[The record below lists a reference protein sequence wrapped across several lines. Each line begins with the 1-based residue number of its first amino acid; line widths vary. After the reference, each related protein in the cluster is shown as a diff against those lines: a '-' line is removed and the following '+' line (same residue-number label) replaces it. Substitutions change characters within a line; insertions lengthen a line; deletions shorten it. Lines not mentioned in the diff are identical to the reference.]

1 LPMKILREVGI
12 TVLIAVAVFAVLRL
26 TVQSYTVV
34 MSSMEPS
41 FLQGDCIMVDKV
53 TYHSSGP
60 QRGQVIVFNPPPPNE
75 ESRYPFIKR
84 VIGLPGDTV
93 EIMDGKVFVNGTA
106 LDEDEYINE
115 RPDYTMAPI
124 VVPEN
129 EYFVLGDNRNNS
141 SDSHM
146 GWTVPRDNIIGK
158 AWFTYWPPSRWRVTK
173 HYSYPGVP
181 VAEEQEMALSG
192 SPGVQLG

>member
-1 LPMKILREVGI
+1 MKIFREVVI
-12 TVLIAVAVFAVLRL
+12 TVLIAVAVFALLRL

-34 MSSMEPS
+34 MSSMEPN
-41 FLQGDCIMVDKV
+41 FHQGDCIMVSKV
-53 TYHSSGP
+53 AYRSSGP

-93 EIMDGKVFVNGTA
+93 EISDGKVFVNGTA
-106 LDEDEYINE
+106 LEEEYIMAPPN
-115 RPDYTMAPI
+115 YTMPATE
-124 VVPEN
+124 VPEN

-141 SDSHM
+141 NDSHT
-146 GWTVPRDNIIGK
+146 GWMVPRDSIIGK
-158 AWFTYWPPSRWRVTK
+158 AWFIYWPPSRWGIVK

-181 VAEEQEMALSG
+181 IPEDEEMALSL
-192 SPGVQLG
+192 SFGVQLE